1 MHLQK
6 IVLFAALSLS
16 LPVVAHADPVPPF
29 GAASAYNLVALG
41 SSAYAGNITA
51 GVDVTG
57 RVAANGTLT
66 SGSYGNTNI
75 GSNIA
80 NDPYGSSAD
89 FAAVATSLTPGSTI
103 EISGGGNT
111 YLPTHTGATI
121 YYNDGGHNVTSGSNG
136 LNFTALQS
144 TLQSMSGQLGGIATT
159 GIIRAGNSSLGENPS
174 FTVLQGTAGVN
185 YFTLTALQ
193 FATATLDIEVPTGA
207 TVIINVQGTNDTLGN
222 AIYLNGTQ
230 YHGDGNQDEDILF
243 NFPDATNVDISAGLD
258 ASVLAPFALLTDN
271 NGQIDGNFIAAQID
285 LTGSAEAHN
294 VEFTGI
300 VPTPGT
306 FSTGLAPEPN
316 ALALMGTGILGLA
329 AFARRRIKA

>member
-6 IVLFAALSLS
+6 IVFLAALSLS

-51 GVDVTG
+51 GADVTG
-57 RVAANGTLT
+57 RVAVNGTLT
-66 SGSYGNTNI
+66 GGSYGTTI
-75 GSNIA
+75 GSTIA

-89 FAAVATSLTPGSTI
+89 FAAVATTLTSGSTLYI
-103 EISGGGNT
+103 NGGGNT
-111 YLPTHTGATI
+111 YLPTKTGATI
-121 YYNDGGHNVTSGSNG
+121 DYNDGGHNITTGGNG

-144 TLQSMSGQLGGIATT
+144 TLQSMTGQLGGIATT
-159 GIIRAGNSSLGENPS
+159 GIIRAGNSALGENPS

-185 YFTLTALQ
+185 YFTLTAAQ
-193 FATATLDIEVPTGA
+193 FTTATLDIEVPTGA

-243 NFPDATNVDISAGLD
+243 NFPDATNVNISAGLD

-285 LTGSAEAHN
+285 LTGNAEAHN

-306 FSTGLAPEPN
+306 VSTSLAPEPS

-329 AFARRRIKA
+329 GMVRRRIKA

>member
-6 IVLFAALSLS
+6 IVFFAALSLS

-41 SSAYAGNITA
+41 SSTYAGNITA
-51 GVDVTG
+51 GADVTG

-66 SGSYGNTNI
+66 GGTYGTTI

-89 FAAVATSLTPGSTI
+89 FAAVATSLTAGSTLYI
-103 EISGGGNT
+103 NGGGNT
-111 YLPTHTGATI
+111 YLPTHTGTTI
-121 YYNDGGHNVTSGSNG
+121 DYNDGGHNLTTGANG

-144 TLQSMSGQLGGIATT
+144 TLQNMTGQIGGIATT
-159 GIIRAGNSSLGENPS
+159 GIIRAGNSALGENPS
-174 FTVLQGTAGVN
+174 FTVLKGTAGVN

-230 YHGDGNQDEDILF
+230 YHGDGNEDEDILF

-258 ASVLAPFALLTDN
+258 ASVLAPLALLTDN

-285 LTGSAEAHN
+285 LTGNAEAHN